1 MAPALVE
8 MFEDIAGGH
17 DMGSAPA
24 SPSHRTTTL
33 EHWARVSLASVA
45 HRIKSA

>member
-17 DMGSAPA
+17 YMGSAAA

-33 EHWARVSLASVA
+33 KHWARVTLAPLV
-45 HRIKSA
+45 HRIKVA